1 MTVELKESRGSNCTA
16 TEHALVQRCTATE
29 HATSVYSD
37 ALLQSMLLYDTKDS
51 VWFVR
56 ARNEKRFL
64 AMLPAPAPW
73 PLGSNSLYIIALK
86 QTKFHATELAAQ
98 RLT

>member
-1 MTVELKESRGSNCTA
+1 MAFASGRDEKARCQGKANLNGLAPQLLESRGSNCTA
-16 TEHALVQRCTATE
+16 TEHALVQRCTATK

-56 ARNEKRFL
+56 A
-64 AMLPAPAPW
+64 
-73 PLGSNSLYIIALK
+73 
-86 QTKFHATELAAQ
+86 
-98 RLT
+98 

>member
-1 MTVELKESRGSNCTA
+1 MAFASGREEKARCQGKANLNGKLAALGLAPKGALESRGSNCTA

-56 ARNEKRFL
+56 A
-64 AMLPAPAPW
+64 
-73 PLGSNSLYIIALK
+73 
-86 QTKFHATELAAQ
+86 
-98 RLT
+98 

>member
-16 TEHALVQRCTATE
+16 TEHALVQRGIATE
-29 HATSVYSD
+29 HATSVHSE

-56 ARNEKRFL
+56 A
-64 AMLPAPAPW
+64 
-73 PLGSNSLYIIALK
+73 
-86 QTKFHATELAAQ
+86 
-98 RLT
+98 